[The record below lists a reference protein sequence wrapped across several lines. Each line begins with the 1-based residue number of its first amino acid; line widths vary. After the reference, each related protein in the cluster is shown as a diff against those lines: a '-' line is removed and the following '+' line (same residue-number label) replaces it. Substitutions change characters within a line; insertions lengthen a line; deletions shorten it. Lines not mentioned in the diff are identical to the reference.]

1 MKRISLLAK
10 VSALLGV
17 AIMVSSCV
25 SIGKT
30 QKRDKDVEY
39 PETLHTLDLETG
51 PQHYAI
57 RQTTASEKAPLLFF
71 VHGSPGT
78 WDGFSGY
85 LRSDSLAS
93 SYEMISVD
101 RPGFGESRGGKPER
115 SLIVQSESIL
125 EVVKKHK
132 GDRPVILV
140 GHSFG
145 GPVIAQIAILAPELI
160 DGLVFVAA
168 SVDPDLEK
176 KKWFQ
181 VPANWFLFRW
191 MVPQGLDVANQEI
204 LALKKELIRMEKD
217 WDKIKTPV
225 SIVHGDKD
233 KLVPIGNVDFMTAHL
248 EHTSV
253 ELFLK
258 EGMNHFVPWNNPQLL
273 LAGIQSVAERI
284 ADRDN
289 N

>member
-1 MKRISLLAK
+1 M
-10 VSALLGV
+10 
-17 AIMVSSCV
+17 

-30 QKRDKDVEY
+30 QKRDKNVEY
-39 PETLHTLDLETG
+39 PESLHTLDLESG
-51 PQHYAI
+51 PQHYAL
-57 RQTTASEKAPLLFF
+57 RESNSDTKAPLVVF

-78 WDGFSGY
+78 WDAFSEY
-85 LRSDSLAS
+85 LRSDSLPSLYA
-93 SYEMISVD
+93 MISVD

-132 GDRPVILV
+132 EGRDVILV

-145 GPVIAQIAILAPELI
+145 GPVIAQMAILEPDLI

-204 LALKKELIRMEKD
+204 LALKKELIRMEPD
-217 WDKIKTPV
+217 WDKIKVPV

-258 EGMNHFVPWNNPQLL
+258 EGMNHFVPWNNRQLL
-273 LAGIQSVAERI
+273 LDSIQSVI
-284 ADRDN
+284 DRFD
-289 N
+289 